1 MTISADILRDLTDA
15 QLEAVTHRQGP
26 MLVVAGA
33 GSGKTRVVTRRIA
46 YLIAQGTRPDQIL
59 AMTFTNK
66 AANEMKER
74 VATLVGIAPRNVGT
88 FHSCCAR
95 FLRQDIERLKDGRN
109 RQYTIYDSSDQNTLL
124 KHCLKDLNL
133 RSSDCSPNDVAQVI
147 SRAKTQRQDIVEYI
161 HNQCRYDADTYEKV
175 AIAYETRLRQ
185 QNAVDFDD
193 LLLLTAK
200 ILSEYPI
207 VREMYQA
214 RFKYLLIDEYQDTN
228 HLQYDLMKL
237 LCGEEQNVHAT
248 GDPDQSIYS
257 WRGADYT
264 NIMNFTSD
272 FPDARIVRLEQNY
285 RSTQCIIHAANEL
298 IHQNAFRL
306 DKDLFTEN
314 EIGSPIRVIS
324 VPDEAS
330 EALWLCRRISELC
343 TEGHSLRDMA
353 VFYRTNGQS
362 RSLEDGFMRMGI
374 PYQVVG
380 NLRFYDRKEIK
391 DLLAFLRLKCNPA
404 DLVSLQRVV
413 TCLNCG
419 VGPKNL
425 AALVATAEQH
435 AMPVFDLLCRDDF
448 AALFGKNPAWAQ
460 HFCQWCR
467 ALRALP
473 DQPVDEVIAAVLEHS
488 GLMQNIIAKDDNADD
503 RVENIHELLAQV
515 KSFVTNHGDCTLI
528 DYLQEVSLISDLDTY
543 DSEADYVSLMT
554 LHCAKGLEFP
564 FVFITGVEEGY
575 LPHQHSVNTAN
586 GIEEERRLFY
596 VGLTRAKAEVTVLFA
611 RGRFTWTGS
620 DQREPSR
627 FLAELPE
634 EVVQQQIFKHRQAP
648 PNHRRGANHFGY
660 SS

>member
-1 MTISADILRDLTDA
+1 MGDTHAIMTISADILRDLTDA

-161 HNQCRYDADTYEKV
+161 HNQCRYDAHTYEKV

-207 VREMYQA
+207 VREMYQT

-314 EIGSPIRVIS
+314 
-324 VPDEAS
+324 
-330 EALWLCRRISELC
+330 
-343 TEGHSLRDMA
+343 
-353 VFYRTNGQS
+353 
-362 RSLEDGFMRMGI
+362 
-374 PYQVVG
+374 
-380 NLRFYDRKEIK
+380 
-391 DLLAFLRLKCNPA
+391 
-404 DLVSLQRVV
+404 
-413 TCLNCG
+413 
-419 VGPKNL
+419 
-425 AALVATAEQH
+425 
-435 AMPVFDLLCRDDF
+435 
-448 AALFGKNPAWAQ
+448 
-460 HFCQWCR
+460 
-467 ALRALP
+467 
-473 DQPVDEVIAAVLEHS
+473 
-488 GLMQNIIAKDDNADD
+488 
-503 RVENIHELLAQV
+503 
-515 KSFVTNHGDCTLI
+515 
-528 DYLQEVSLISDLDTY
+528 
-543 DSEADYVSLMT
+543 
-554 LHCAKGLEFP
+554 
-564 FVFITGVEEGY
+564 
-575 LPHQHSVNTAN
+575 
-586 GIEEERRLFY
+586 
-596 VGLTRAKAEVTVLFA
+596 
-611 RGRFTWTGS
+611 
-620 DQREPSR
+620 
-627 FLAELPE
+627 
-634 EVVQQQIFKHRQAP
+634 
-648 PNHRRGANHFGY
+648 
-660 SS
+660 

>member
-1 MTISADILRDLTDA
+1 MTISSDILRDLTDA
-15 QLEAVTHRQGP
+15 QLAAVTHRQGP

-74 VATLVGIAPRNVGT
+74 IATLVGTAPRNVGT

-109 RQYTIYDSSDQNTLL
+109 RHYTIYDNSDQLTLL
-124 KHCLKDLNL
+124 KNCLKDLNL
-133 RSSDCSPNDVAQVI
+133 NNNECSPNEVAQLI

-161 HNQCRYDADTYEKV
+161 HNEYSYGADMYEKV
-175 AIAYETRLRQ
+175 AIAYENRLRQ

-228 HLQYDLMKL
+228 HLQYELIKL
-237 LCGEEQNVHAT
+237 LCCQEHNVHAT

-257 WRGADYT
+257 WRGADYN

-272 FPDARIVRLEQNY
+272 FPDAKIVRLEQNY

-298 IHQNAFRL
+298 IHQNTFRL
-306 DKDLFTEN
+306 EKDLFTEN
-314 EIGSPIRVIS
+314 EVGSPIRLIS
-324 VPDEAS
+324 VPDEES
-330 EALWLCRRISELC
+330 EALWLCHRISELC
-343 TEGHSLRDMA
+343 AEGHALRDMA
-353 VFYRTNGQS
+353 VFYRTNAQS
-362 RSLEDGFMRMGI
+362 RSLEDGFIRMGI
-374 PYQVVG
+374 PYQVIG

-413 TCLNCG
+413 GCLNCG

-425 AALVATAEQH
+425 AMLVAAAAKH
-435 AMPVFDLLCRDDF
+435 ALPVFDFICHDDF
-448 AALFGKNPAWAQ
+448 AALFGKNPTWAQ
-460 HFCQWCR
+460 RFCQWSR

-473 DQPVDEVIAAVLEHS
+473 DQPLDQAINAVLEHS
-488 GLMQNIIAKDDNADD
+488 GLMQSIVAKDDNAGD
-503 RVENIHELLAQV
+503 RIDNIHELLAQV
-515 KSFVTNHGDCTLI
+515 KSFVANHGDCTLI
-528 DYLQEVSLISDLDTY
+528 DYLQEVSLISDLDAY
-543 DSEADYVSLMT
+543 DSDADHVSLMT
-554 LHCAKGLEFP
+554 LHCAKGLEFS

-575 LPHQHSVNTAN
+575 VPHQHSVATAN

-611 RGRFTWTGS
+611 RERFVWTGA
-620 DQREPSR
+620 DQRQPSR
-627 FLAELPE
+627 FLTELPE
-634 EVVQQQIFKHRQAP
+634 EVVQQQVFKRRNQQP
-648 PNHRRGANHFGY
+648 KRRRGPSYFGY